1 MDPRFWSV
9 VLCLLMVLA
18 IFAEMLTPTLGAF
31 TVVAM
36 GFGVGSAWMGFRH
49 SPAFGWLI
57 TALDLVLF
65 PATLYIGIVFLK
77 RSPLMHR
84 SQIDSS
90 HQNSPDALPLT
101 ALIGQHGKSLTPL
114 RPAGAAQIGAR
125 RVDVVTEGKF
135 VASDTPVKVIQVEGN
150 RVIVEPLEA
159 KAGE

>member
-36 GFGVGSAWMGFRH
+36 GFGAASSWMGFKH
-49 SPAFGWLI
+49 SSSFGWLI
-57 TALDLVLF
+57 TALDLALF
-65 PATLYIGIVFLK
+65 PTTLYIGIVFLK

-84 SQIDSS
+84 IQLDSS
-90 HQNSPDALPLT
+90 HQNSPDAQPLT
-101 ALIGQHGKSLTPL
+101 SLIGQQGKAITPL

-150 RVIVEPLEA
+150 RVIVEPLEV
-159 KAGE
+159 